1 MSRTIIGITS
11 SREKTNSSSIQIGI
25 LETYLSAITNA
36 GGIPLPIPLGIPN
49 QLLDVL
55 IQFIDG
61 ILFTGGGDIQPMLYK
76 GKNHS
81 SLSGIDSDRD
91 RIELYLL
98 KHAVKDNKPILGICR
113 GIQLINVG
121 MGGSLYEDILS
132 QVPSALQHQTY
143 PEHKPDFLAHEVKIE
158 TGTLLMEILGKKDIT
173 SILIEGGSRIN
184 TSAFKAGIVDKVIFF
199 YAPRIIG
206 GKNAPLIVGGNGIS
220 KVKDS
225 LVLHRIKTRR
235 FGDDIMVEGYT

>member
-158 TGTLLMEILGKKDIT
+158 TGTLLMEILGKNQIQVNSTHHQAIKTVGRDLNPI
-173 SILIEGGSRIN
+173 G
-184 TSAFKAGIVDKVIFF
+184 
-199 YAPRIIG
+199 YAPDGIIEAITIRNV
-206 GKNAPLIVGGNGIS
+206 KFGIGVQWHPERLQNFQPMRNLFQAFIS
-220 KVKDS
+220 AAK
-225 LVLHRIKTRR
+225 
-235 FGDDIMVEGYT
+235 E